1 MTKQALIYHFVF
13 KNLVNLI
20 AQLKTNIHVLVG
32 TVTQAVCRL
41 CTLLVQVSL
50 TFLMLV
56 GFVVLG
62 LW

>member
-1 MTKQALIYHFVF
+1 MTEQALIYHFVF
-13 KNLVNLI
+13 QNLVNLI
-20 AQLKTNIHVLVG
+20 AQLKTNIHVLIG
-32 TVTQAVCRL
+32 TVTQAVCHL

-50 TFLMLV
+50 IFLMLL